1 MLRAAADAAED
12 NNIIVIGSQ
21 AILGTYSE
29 DELPLEAC
37 LSIEVDIA
45 FLDDPDEMKATK
57 VDGAIGE
64 DSRFH
69 ETFGIYGQGVGLA
82 VADLP
87 SGWLERCVPVTLQ
100 AAYPSTAVCL
110 EAHDIVV
117 AKLSAGRREGL
128 RLRTGAHQSRH
139 GVVRHPARTQRH
151 SSTPSRP
158 SAAGSWRR
166 STGSSR
172 ADRSPSPSHVDP
184 RSSSMLG
191 RCPHDPDFGPSPG
204 GCLHLV
210 STLIVLLLKLL
221 LNSRQLGP
229 IRSVPVGRHPH

>member
-1 MLRAAADAAED
+1 MLRAAANAAED

-45 FLDDPDEMKATK
+45 FLDDPDELKATK

-100 AAYPSTAVCL
+100 AAYPSTAV
-110 EAHDIVV
+110 V
-117 AKLSAGRREGL
+117 SRRTTSSL
-128 RLRTGAHQSRH
+128 PSCPP
-139 GVVRHPARTQRH
+139 VVRRTTTTHGRSSEPARCRAPPCENGRH

>member
-29 DELPLEAC
+29 DELPPEAC

-45 FLDDPDEMKATK
+45 FLDDPDELKAIK

-100 AAYPSTAVCL
+100 AASPSTAVCL

-128 RLRTGAHQSRH
+128 RLRPGAHQGRH
-139 GVVRHPARTQRH
+139 GVVCHPARARGTPRH
-151 SSTPSRP
+151 HRGQAPPGRGGDQPVRVELIGRASS
-158 SAAGSWRR
+158 
-166 STGSSR
+166 
-172 ADRSPSPSHVDP
+172 SHVDP
-184 RSSSMLG
+184 R
-191 RCPHDPDFGPSPG
+191 
-204 GCLHLV
+204 
-210 STLIVLLLKLL
+210 T
-221 LNSRQLGP
+221 P
-229 IRSVPVGRHPH
+229 IARALSK

>member
-1 MLRAAADAAED
+1 VKQEDFAHVLRAAANAAED

-29 DELPLEAC
+29 DELPAEAC

-45 FLDDPDEMKATK
+45 FLDDPDELKATK

-117 AKLSAGRREGL
+117 AKLSAGREKDYDYAKALIRAGMVSCATLRERAAL
-128 RLRTGAHQSRH
+128 LATIEAKRRRIVEAINRFE
-139 GVVRHPARTQRH
+139 
-151 SSTPSRP
+151 SS
-158 SAAGSWRR
+158 
-166 STGSSR
+166 
-172 ADRSPSPSHVDP
+172 
-184 RSSSMLG
+184 
-191 RCPHDPDFGPSPG
+191 
-204 GCLHLV
+204 
-210 STLIVLLLKLL
+210 
-221 LNSRQLGP
+221 
-229 IRSVPVGRHPH
+229 

>member
-1 MLRAAADAAED
+1 MKQEDLAHVLRAAADAAED

-29 DELPLEAC
+29 DELPPEAC

-45 FLDDPDEMKATK
+45 FLDDPDELKAIK

-100 AAYPSTAVCL
+100 AASPGTAVCL

-117 AKLSAGRREGL
+117 AKLSAGREKDYDYARALIRAGTVSCVTLRERAAL
-128 RLRTGAHQSRH
+128 LDTIEAKRRR
-139 GVVRHPARTQRH
+139 VVEAINRFE
-151 SSTPSRP
+151 SS
-158 SAAGSWRR
+158 
-166 STGSSR
+166 
-172 ADRSPSPSHVDP
+172 
-184 RSSSMLG
+184 
-191 RCPHDPDFGPSPG
+191 
-204 GCLHLV
+204 
-210 STLIVLLLKLL
+210 
-221 LNSRQLGP
+221 
-229 IRSVPVGRHPH
+229 

>member
-1 MLRAAADAAED
+1 MKQEDFAHLLRAAADAAED

-29 DELPLEAC
+29 DELPPEAC

-45 FLDDPDEMKATK
+45 FLDDPDELKAIK

-82 VADLP
+82 VADLRVGGSSAASLSRSKWHPPVPP
-87 SGWLERCVPVTLQ
+87 SVSRRTTSLL
-100 AAYPSTAVCL
+100 PSCRPGVRWTTTTPGRSSGPAPCRVSPC
-110 EAHDIVV
+110 E
-117 AKLSAGRREGL
+117 SAW
-128 RLRTGAHQSRH
+128 
-139 GVVRHPARTQRH
+139 H

-172 ADRSPSPSHVDP
+172 ADRSSVEQ
-184 RSSSMLG
+184 
-191 RCPHDPDFGPSPG
+191 
-204 GCLHLV
+204 
-210 STLIVLLLKLL
+210 
-221 LNSRQLGP
+221 SR
-229 IRSVPVGRHPH
+229 